1 MYINNI
7 EVKIIPQYPSYASS
21 ACGRIFRIDTG
32 KERVL
37 NLRGRE
43 GALYYYVNLSNDGV
57 ARKIN
62 SHVLTAMAW
71 IPNSN
76 PELYV
81 CVNHKDGNKLN
92 NHISNLEW
100 VTHGQNSRHAVDT
113 GLIKKGNGLY
123 NSELSDEQVH
133 EICKLLIEGFRP
145 KDICVKY
152 GVSVDIIRK
161 IRGGDCYFH
170 VRCLYE
176 IPVKYRENFSEATVK
191 WICQRIVEGHSDL
204 NIVKISSNK
213 NLTVIDVKR
222 IRYKIRYK
230 SISDLYF

>member
-1 MYINNI
+1 MYINDLEI
-7 EVKIIPQYPSYASS
+7 KVIPQYPLYGSS
-21 ACGRIFRIDTG
+21 KCGKIFRLSTK
-32 KERVL
+32 KEMVL
-37 NLRGRE
+37 GLRGRE
-43 GALYYYVNLSNDGV
+43 GALYKYVNLSINNIQ
-57 ARKIN
+57 RKVN
-62 SHVLTAMAW
+62 SHILTAMAW
-71 IPNSN
+71 IDNPN
-76 PELYV
+76 PDLYV
-81 CVNHKDGNKLN
+81 CVNHKDGNKQN
-92 NHISNLEW
+92 NHIDNLEW

-123 NSELSDEQVH
+123 NSELNDEQVH

-161 IRGGDCYFH
+161 IRGGDTYFH

-191 WICQRIVEGHSDL
+191 WVCQRIVEGHSDL

-213 NLTVIDVKR
+213 KLTVIDVKR